1 MKNIL
6 LCFCLLLPVLSIG
19 QSKMNLSVHQDFR
32 LLLFGDDRG
41 NGIFT
46 PDLQLKLEVDAF
58 TFNYSNVL
66 FYLGV
71 EYAYLSSNSFNRFYI
86 GLGYITEFPFLK
98 KFNFG
103 VLLDHGLIFRAGE
116 SFMGLSANA
125 EVTYPVAKKLRLSVL
140 YQAIDR
146 NDLTTLFNTHRNI
159 KGSVFL
165 GLKME
170 L

>member
-1 MKNIL
+1 MKKTL
-6 LCFCLLLPVLSIG
+6 FWFCLLFSLQSVG

-32 LLLFGDDRG
+32 LMLFGDERG

-58 TFNYSNVL
+58 NFNNSSVI
-66 FYLGV
+66 FYIGI
-71 EYAYLSSNSFNRFYI
+71 EYAHLSSNSFQRFYL

-103 VLLDHGLIFRAGE
+103 VLLDHGLIFRGGE
-116 SFMGLSANA
+116 SFMGLSANVEA
-125 EVTYPVAKKLRLSVL
+125 TYLIAKKLRLSLL

-146 NDLTTLFNTHRNI
+146 NDLTTLYNTRRNI